1 MRYLIPQD
9 DACSG
14 KTRYA
19 DTALFWC
26 ISLAFVTAGAI
37 AWAETKWPGCAG
49 QFIRTLNC
57 RNQFNHCTHALSK
70 ASNPPRL
77 AI

>member
-57 RNQFNHCTHALSK
+57 RIEITVHTLFPKLRTPLAL
-70 ASNPPRL
+70 PFD
-77 AI
+77 